1 MRRIAGTLAG
11 AAALVLL
18 GATPAG
24 AAAHGWPWQRP
35 PEPGSLTIT
44 HVSPLMRYR
53 LTEPQTPG
61 GGQLD
66 EGVVDVTYR
75 CAPLTTTVDV
85 RMSLGVQTPS
95 VGVFQREHQQITCD
109 GGRHTE
115 RFVLGRGT
123 SMPFTPA
130 RTWELGTAQVQ
141 HAVDDRDPSRSTS
154 GRHERPVLVRYVGW

>member
-1 MRRIAGTLAG
+1 MRRIVGTLAG

-24 AAAHGWPWQRP
+24 AAVHGWPRQRP

-44 HVSPLMRYR
+44 HVSPLMRYQ
-53 LTEPQTPG
+53 LTEPQTPS

-75 CAPLTTTVDV
+75 CAPLPTTVNV

-95 VGVFQREHQQITCD
+95 VGFFQREHQQITCD

-115 RFVLGRGT
+115 RFLLGRGT
-123 SMPFTPA
+123 SMPFTPR
-130 RTWELGTAQVQ
+130 RTWELGTAQVA
-141 HAVDDRDPSRSTS
+141 HAVDDRDPARSTS
-154 GRHERPVLVRYVGW
+154 GRQQRPVLVRYVGW

>member
-1 MRRIAGTLAG
+1 MRRIVGTLAG

-24 AAAHGWPWQRP
+24 AAVHGWPWQGP

-44 HVSPLMRYR
+44 HVSPLVRYQ
-53 LTEPQTPG
+53 LTEPQIPG
-61 GGQLD
+61 GGQLE

-75 CAPLTTTVDV
+75 CTPRAGTVNV
-85 RMSLGVQTPS
+85 RMSLGVAAPS
-95 VGVFQREHQQITCD
+95 VRLFQREHQQITCD

-115 RFVLGRGT
+115 RFVLSRGT
-123 SMPFTPA
+123 SVPFTPA

-141 HAVDDRDPSRSTS
+141 HAVDDRDPALSTS
-154 GRHERPVLVRYVGW
+154 GQRQRPVLVRYVGW